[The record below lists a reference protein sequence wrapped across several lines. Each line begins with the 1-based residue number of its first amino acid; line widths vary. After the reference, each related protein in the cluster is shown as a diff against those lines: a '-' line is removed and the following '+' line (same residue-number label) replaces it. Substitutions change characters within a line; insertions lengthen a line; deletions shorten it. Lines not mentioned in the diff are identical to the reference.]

1 MNYIGEYIRKYRGE
15 MSLREFAE
23 KCGISHTHLD
33 SIEKGFDPRTGKPVR
48 VTVDTL
54 KKIAKTMG
62 MTINDLL
69 IQSGDVKISE
79 LQFDN
84 AEFADIS
91 SDTIQIPVLG
101 TIKAGIEIEAQQD
114 IIEYIDIPK
123 EWTKGNKK
131 FYGLQISG
139 DSMFPKYQEKDIV
152 IFEQTNDYTIANKK
166 DCAVMVN
173 GFDATFKNITISESG
188 ITLVPLNINNSDNY
202 QPTFYNKEQIEKL
215 PVKIIG
221 IAREKRTKL

>member
-1 MNYIGEYIRKYRGE
+1 MLEE
-15 MSLREFAE
+15 Q
-23 KCGISHTHLD
+23 
-33 SIEKGFDPRTGKPVR
+33 
-48 VTVDTL
+48 L
-54 KKIAKTMG
+54 KKIIIDKYGSIRKFAIKIDVPYT
-62 MTINDLL
+62 TIDSILKRGIDNSNVGNV
-69 IQSGDVKISE
+69 IKMCKE
-79 LQFDN
+79 LNLSVDKLVDDNEIIDIINFDN
-84 AEFADIS
+84 GTVLDSFR
-91 SDTIQIPVLG
+91 DTIQIPVLG

-173 GFDATFKNITISESG
+173 GFDATFKNITITEAG
-188 ITLVPLNINNSDNY
+188 ITLVPLNLNNSDNY
-202 QPTFYNKEQIEKL
+202 QPTFYNKEQIEQL

-221 IAREKRTKL
+221 IAREKRTRL